1 MRRRKTKNGVARA
14 KKIKITYKGDSYL
27 IKDIMKKKKRK
38 RKKEEEHFLNK
49 MVMNLYVIS
58 VSVC

>member
-1 MRRRKTKNGVARA
+1 MARA
-14 KKIKITYKGDSYL
+14 KKIKITDKGASYL
-27 IKDIMKKKKRK
+27 IKDIMKKK
-38 RKKEEEHFLNK
+38 RKKEEEEFLNK

>member
-1 MRRRKTKNGVARA
+1 MARA
-14 KKIKITYKGDSYL
+14 KKIKITDKGASYL

-38 RKKEEEHFLNK
+38 IEEEDFLNK